1 MQLHNFPIRKFLLAV
16 ISGAVLSS
24 ALLLVLFY
32 LKTGSPVTVLCGI
45 VLTAVNFA
53 WGAALLIFLQG
64 KLADFTN
71 SLCQTLNSMMDGSDR
86 PPADF
91 EAETSLSRINHRL
104 DRLYNIMLNTR
115 RQTAEDKARLQSLM
129 SDISHQ
135 TRTPIANLKL
145 INDTLL
151 TRDMPSNQQRDFL
164 QTSVSQLDKLD
175 FLIQAMVKTS
185 RLETGVITLEK
196 KQVPVADT
204 LTDAINGILVPLEK
218 KQIELDVDC
227 PEGINLL
234 HDSRWTAE
242 AVYNLLD
249 NAVKYTPAGGRIQ
262 VTVHN
267 LEMFLRID
275 VADTG
280 RGIPESKQ
288 AAVFKR
294 FYREEAVHDVEGI
307 GIGLYLTRE
316 IITMQG
322 GFIRLSSTVGEGSV
336 FSVYLPK
343 T

>member
-135 TRTPIANLKL
+135 TKTPMTNLK
-145 INDTLL
+145 
-151 TRDMPSNQQRDFL
+151 MY
-164 QTSVSQLDKLD
+164 
-175 FLIQAMVKTS
+175 
-185 RLETGVITLEK
+185 
-196 KQVPVADT
+196 
-204 LTDAINGILVPLEK
+204 
-218 KQIELDVDC
+218 
-227 PEGINLL
+227 
-234 HDSRWTAE
+234 TA
-242 AVYNLLD
+242 LLD
-249 NAVKYTPAGGRIQ
+249 QRHPADPRYAGGS
-262 VTVHN
+262 TAG
-267 LEMFLRID
+267 FSPDLRQP
-275 VADTG
+275 A
-280 RGIPESKQ
+280 R
-288 AAVFKR
+288 
-294 FYREEAVHDVEGI
+294 
-307 GIGLYLTRE
+307 
-316 IITMQG
+316 
-322 GFIRLSSTVGEGSV
+322 
-336 FSVYLPK
+336 
-343 T
+343 